1 MAISMSLEVRC
12 KMRVPKGFSGLLLIK
27 KVWDGS
33 FIIHHEDDYFRT
45 KETQFY
51 FCTERQAINTFRIN
65 HDLRNK
71 KLHKVYL

>member
-1 MAISMSLEVRC
+1 
-12 KMRVPKGFSGLLLIK
+12 MRVPKGFSGVLFIK

-51 FCTERQAINTFRIN
+51 FCTEREAIRDFRADHN
-65 HDLRNK
+65 LKNK
-71 KLHKVYL
+71 KLDRCYL